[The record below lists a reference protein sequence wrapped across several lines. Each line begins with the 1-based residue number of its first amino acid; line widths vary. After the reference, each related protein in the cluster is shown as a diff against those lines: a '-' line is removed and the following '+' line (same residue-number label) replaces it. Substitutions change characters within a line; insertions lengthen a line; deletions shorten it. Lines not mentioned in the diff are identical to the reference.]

1 MDIFTIQNII
11 TRQNKHDDI
20 AHILEIPHSMHE
32 YVHVRG
38 QNMAQVLVN
47 HE

>member
-20 AHILEIPHSMHE
+20 AHILEIPL
-32 YVHVRG
+32 
-38 QNMAQVLVN
+38 NA
-47 HE
+47 